1 MTEREE
7 PSFKGIIREI
17 IEKSL
22 FTERQIEILL
32 HSKDIKEA
40 SLGISRG
47 AYYRQASQAR
57 GKLAKFYYTAV
68 LLRSLGVLLPDD
80 MDVMSR
86 LAEQLSVI
94 LDGEV
99 SEERNDD
106 ILDVIERIIDQASKA

>member
-7 PSFKGIIREI
+7 SGFKGIIGEI

-32 HSKDIKEA
+32 HSKGLKES

-47 AYYRQASQAR
+47 AYYRQAGQAR
-57 GKLAKFYYTAV
+57 DKLARFYYTAV
-68 LLRSLGVLLPDD
+68 LLRGLGVLLPDD

-86 LAEQLSVI
+86 LSEQVSVI
-94 LDGEV
+94 LDSDVKGE
-99 SEERNDD
+99 RDD
-106 ILDVIERIIDQASKA
+106 EVLGVIEKIIKQASNV